1 MRYRYTLTELTK
13 KDSEDYLDDLS
24 LIQAL
29 INERQGDCTN
39 AYSPLHKR
47 LAELSKKIEIL
58 QNHGNTEIN

>member
-13 KDSEDYLDDLS
+13 KDSDDYLNDLA

-39 AYSPLHKR
+39 GYSPLYKR
-47 LAELSKKIEIL
+47 LSELSKKIEVL
-58 QNHGNTEIN
+58 QNHGNTEIK